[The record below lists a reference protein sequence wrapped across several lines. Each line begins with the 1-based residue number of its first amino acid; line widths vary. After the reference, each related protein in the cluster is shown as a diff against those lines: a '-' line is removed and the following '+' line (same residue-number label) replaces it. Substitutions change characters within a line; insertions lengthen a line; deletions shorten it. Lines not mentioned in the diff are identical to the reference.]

1 MNCSLQQQSI
11 TLICNYIY
19 FFFFLQV
26 DELESIGMVAVDVD
40 IDENTPGNVCENCC
54 LPSVSC
60 QCMDNIGKKRQLPE
74 CNCVSCLKEICVGA
88 LAGDFDYILAKDGIV
103 KENGKYVAK
112 SAEQIKADIQVESKN
127 DKKVSGNVVNKIVQT
142 TDKADG
148 KIITKRVAQSIPQAK
163 VIKIGRQANVEKTIE
178 EIKIQTTIYRH
189 DAQRTASN
197 KKKGSSSRN
206 SPEIDGKDS
215 ESEHELRQQRIKEL
229 EQERS
234 ALRKMVMEER
244 KKEMEEK
251 QAAKVVR
258 RKEIESKLE
267 QLAIA
272 ERKDGINTESS
283 CAKSKGDNLKS
294 GHKVEK
300 KPVEENKI
308 DTDKNKSEKK
318 KIEIEIQI
326 PFNESENSFKINE
339 KFVRENPHLLKHIVD
354 ALESSEQVKNV
365 KKLTD
370 DAVAAAEEIRAA
382 VEKKYEDISRTLA
395 ESKEDEKI
403 KAFLNMH
410 LFDDDKL
417 SQEAGSDDNSAEP
430 KLEDK
435 IKAFLTT
442 RLFEDDKLSEEV
454 GSDDKDPA
462 ELKEE
467 NKIKAFFKA
476 RLFDDDKSSQEVGKD
491 DKGSGFSVLK
501 ETEKTYNMIKKLGT
515 KMSDV
520 DRQRLIE
527 ASESKEIISYEEYDG
542 MKADIIL
549 TGEPTCPCQL
559 KEKELMKAKLKKKQT
574 LKESKETTTLKQELS
589 HRLNCPEQLSVRE
602 EKPSL
607 TSSRPPRLA
616 NDPTIDISEII
627 EEQLIDSFNI
637 KRIVK
642 LGMKISQNATTQT
655 HTDFEGVKPYG
666 FKEKII
672 TAKPWTKER
681 SKCIEEK
688 DPDFDRYLK
697 YIDYKQDPRME
708 IGVQTGNDNDNKKV
722 DVKSTSDKQKLIT
735 NEDKAKII
743 GGSDTDKGK
752 RIGSP
757 ENSDILSRLRKC
769 ANCGMAEPAPK
780 TYMKCQK

>member
-1 MNCSLQQQSI
+1 M
-11 TLICNYIY
+11 
-19 FFFFLQV
+19 
-26 DELESIGMVAVDVD
+26 DELESIGMMAVDVD

-54 LPSVSC
+54 QPSICC
-60 QCMDNIGKKRQLPE
+60 QCMDNTGKKRQLPE

-103 KENGKYVAK
+103 KENGKYVVK

-127 DKKVSGNVVNKIVQT
+127 DKKVSGKVVSKIVLEQT
-142 TDKADG
+142 TDKAKADG

-163 VIKIGRQANVEKTIE
+163 VIKIDRQANVEKTIE

-189 DAQRTASN
+189 DAKRTASN
-197 KKKGSSSRN
+197 KKKGSPSRN

-229 EQERS
+229 ERERS

-244 KKEMEEK
+244 KKEVEEK

-267 QLAIA
+267 QLPIA
-272 ERKDGINTESS
+272 ERKDGINTESN
-283 CAKSKGDNLKS
+283 CTKSKGDNLKS
-294 GHKVEK
+294 GNKVEK

-318 KIEIEIQI
+318 KIEV
-326 PFNESENSFKINE
+326 NE
-339 KFVRENPHLLKHIVD
+339 KFVRENPLLLKQIAD
-354 ALESSEQVKNV
+354 ALESSEQVK
-365 KKLTD
+365 KLT
-370 DAVAAAEEIRAA
+370 AAEEIRAA
-382 VEKKYEDISRTLA
+382 VEKKYEDLSRVLA
-395 ESKEDEKI
+395 EQKEDKKL
-403 KAFLNMH
+403 KAFLDRR
-410 LFDDDKL
+410 LFDDDKS
-417 SQEAGSDDNSAEP
+417 SQEAGSDDKDPAEP
-430 KLEDK
+430 NLEDK
-435 IKAFLTT
+435 IKAFLSI
-442 RLFEDDKLSEEV
+442 RLFDDDKSPEEV

-462 ELKEE
+462 ELKDE
-467 NKIKAFFKA
+467 NQIKALFNA
-476 RLFDDDKSSQEVGKD
+476 RLFDDDKSSQEVERD
-491 DKGSGFSVLK
+491 DKDSDFSVLK

-527 ASESKEIISYEEYDG
+527 ASKSKEIISYDG

-559 KEKELMKAKLKKKQT
+559 KEKELMKAKLKKKKT

-607 TSSRPPRLA
+607 TASRPPRLA

-655 HTDFEGVKPYG
+655 HTDSDGVKPFG

-688 DPDFDRYLK
+688 DPDFDRYLRF
-697 YIDYKQDPRME
+697 IDYKQDPRME
-708 IGVQTGNDNDNKKV
+708 IGVQTENDNGDKKG

-743 GGSDTDKGK
+743 DGSDTGKGK

-757 ENSDILSRLRKC
+757 ENNDILSRLRKC